1 MGINVFL
8 RCIFFPLFY
17 LESYLALFFLGDGWL
32 QNFGNSKFINFLSKI
47 RMALQLEDNTYPMS
61 ALVDVKLS
69 FVFS

>member
-1 MGINVFL
+1 MYFSDVF
-8 RCIFFPLFY
+8 FFPLFY
-17 LESYLALFFLGDGWL
+17 LESYLALFFSGDGWL